1 MSWECARCIDKN
13 VLYTNLG
20 RYVLWWKPLTEEA
33 QNDINNEAIRE
44 RATRCVC
51 ATSA

>member
-1 MSWECARCIDKN
+1 MFRRNRVTGELEYQEK
-13 VLYTNLG
+13 Y

-33 QNDINNEAIRE
+33 QNDINNEGIRE